1 MVLSRRQC
9 EQCRSIE
16 DQVRLSVNFIP
27 QKNKKVRA
35 APPPGRARGGAGKPA
50 AAELGVVAGV
60 AGPRRGRGA
69 RAGGR
74 ARGLKTGFGACLHGC
89 REAAAVPEK
98 MWYASGVQNLN
109 RAAAFGGLP
118 YAIRRFL
125 PTGDASLFRAHPAIG
140 VNHPG
145 TNFREAGGVPE
156 VAMGKSCGNQPLS
169 SGSVPCGLPARSR
182 RIFSMRFSAAE
193 SSASQCFFNASPRS

>member
-1 MVLSRRQC
+1 M
-9 EQCRSIE
+9 
-16 DQVRLSVNFIP
+16 
-27 QKNKKVRA
+27 RA

-50 AAELGVVAGV
+50 AAELGVVAGG
-60 AGPRRGRGA
+60 AGPRRGQGA

-89 REAAAVPEK
+89 HEAAAVPEK

-145 TNFREAGGVPE
+145 TNFREAGGAPE

-193 SSASQCFFNASPRS
+193 SSASQCFFSASPRS